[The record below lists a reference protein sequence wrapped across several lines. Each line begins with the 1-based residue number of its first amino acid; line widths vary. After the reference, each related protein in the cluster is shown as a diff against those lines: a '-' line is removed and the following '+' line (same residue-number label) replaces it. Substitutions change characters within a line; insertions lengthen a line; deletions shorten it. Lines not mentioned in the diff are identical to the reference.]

1 VVNHIKKNGNRIA
14 TSSVTILGANVKHKI
29 IVVRDNSRRQVEEVL
44 MAKLL
49 TAIFRSRAAA
59 MTAVEDLVRHGFS
72 QDDISLLMSET
83 TRGREFMVDEST
95 KAPEGLAA
103 GAAVGGVLGAVALGL
118 TATGLLAA
126 PAIGLFAAGQ
136 WLAMLA
142 GFGAGA
148 LGGGLIGGLVGLG
161 IPEHEAELY
170 KGELEKGGIL
180 LGVFADAGDDAHI
193 KEAHRLL
200 EANGGEHV
208 KAETVK
214 DEARKIEKVR

>member
-1 VVNHIKKNGNRIA
+1 
-14 TSSVTILGANVKHKI
+14 
-29 IVVRDNSRRQVEEVL
+29 

-118 TATGLLAA
+118 TATGLVAA

-170 KGELEKGGIL
+170 RGELEKGGIL
-180 LGVFADAGDDAHI
+180 LGVFGGDKDDDRT

-208 KAETVK
+208 KCENVK
-214 DEARKIEKVR
+214 DEVKTIEKVR

>member
-1 VVNHIKKNGNRIA
+1 
-14 TSSVTILGANVKHKI
+14 
-29 IVVRDNSRRQVEEVL
+29 

-95 KAPEGLAA
+95 KAPEGLAT

-118 TATGLLAA
+118 TATGLVAA

-170 KGELEKGGIL
+170 RGELEKGGIL
-180 LGVFADAGDDAHI
+180 LGVFAGDKDDDRT

-208 KAETVK
+208 KCENVK
-214 DEARKIEKVR
+214 DEVKAIEKVR

>member
-1 VVNHIKKNGNRIA
+1 
-14 TSSVTILGANVKHKI
+14 
-29 IVVRDNSRRQVEEVL
+29 
-44 MAKLL
+44 
-49 TAIFRSRAAA
+49 
-59 MTAVEDLVRHGFS
+59 MTAVEDLIRHGFS

-103 GAAVGGVLGAVALGL
+103 GAAIGGALGAIALGL

-170 KGELEKGGIL
+170 RGEIEKGGIL
-180 LGVFADAGDDAHI
+180 LGIYADEDEKV

-200 EANGGEHV
+200 EANGAEHV
-208 KAETVK
+208 KSENVK
-214 DEARKIEKVR
+214 DEVRKIEKVR

>member
-1 VVNHIKKNGNRIA
+1 
-14 TSSVTILGANVKHKI
+14 
-29 IVVRDNSRRQVEEVL
+29 

-95 KAPEGLAA
+95 KAPEGMAT
-103 GAAVGGVLGAVALGL
+103 GAAVGGVLGALALGL
-118 TATGLLAA
+118 TATGLVAA
-126 PAIGLFAAGQ
+126 PAVGLFAAGQ
-136 WLAMLA
+136 WLAALA

-148 LGGGLIGGLVGLG
+148 LGGGILGGLVGLG

-170 KGELEKGGIL
+170 KGEIEKGGIL
-180 LGVFADAGDDAHI
+180 LGVVGEDDDRT

-214 DEARKIEKVR
+214 DEARRIEKVR